1 MWKLIALVFV
11 MLAILVYSRMVEGYQ
26 NFSYY
31 PGYGGPV
38 YSGVAVANANEGA
51 PYTGHGH
58 GGGYGA
64 PEQEYY

>member
-1 MWKLIALVFV
+1 MFKVLILVFLILALIA
-11 MLAILVYSRMVEGYQ
+11 YSRVTEEYQ

-38 YSGVAVANANEGA
+38 YSGVAVNQGNEGA

-58 GGGYGA
+58 GAGYGI
-64 PEQEYY
+64 PEKQYY